1 MMLLEDLAAW
11 LLQLSIDDGL
21 CRRVPLEHTGPS
33 LATALAAAAALA
45 PAAALHRR
53 HERCQLALCQ
63 AQAHLIAVCQA
74 WCCE

>member
-11 LLQLSIDDGL
+11 LPQLSSDDGL
-21 CRRVPLEHTGPS
+21 CRRAPLEHTGPN

-53 HERCQLALCQ
+53 HERQLALCQ
-63 AQAHLIAVCQA
+63 AQVHLIAVCQA
-74 WCCE
+74 WCRE